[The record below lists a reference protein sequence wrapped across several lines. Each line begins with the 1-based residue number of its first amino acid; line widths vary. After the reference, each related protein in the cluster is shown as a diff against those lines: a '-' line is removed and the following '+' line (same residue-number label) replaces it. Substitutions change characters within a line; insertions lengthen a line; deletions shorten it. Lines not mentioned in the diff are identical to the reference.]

1 MTQSPSGSPTPDLS
15 ELMDKSAEEW
25 SAPEIQSAA
34 RSAMRLHAPDR
45 EPLTW
50 IKRFGVLP
58 WLHRNDAVCLHCGG
72 TYPCITH
79 RYATQLLSA
88 GRVTMSRPDR
98 SPADADADTSA
109 DENLSWPDEN
119 LWSDENSAKDPR
131 SDPPPSELTH

>member
-1 MTQSPSGSPTPDLS
+1 MTQQPPSSPAPHDDLS
-15 ELMDKSAEEW
+15 QLMDKSAEEW

-34 RSAMRLHAPDR
+34 RTAMQLHAPDR

-58 WLHRNDAVCLHCGG
+58 WLHRNDAVCRECGG

-88 GRVTMSRPDR
+88 GRITTTKAGS
-98 SPADADADTSA
+98 
-109 DENLSWPDEN
+109 
-119 LWSDENSAKDPR
+119 SDEEEAD
-131 SDPPPSELTH
+131 

>member
-1 MTQSPSGSPTPDLS
+1 MSRTPSSPSPSPDLS

-25 SAPEIQSAA
+25 SAPEIQNAA
-34 RSAMRLHAPDR
+34 RSALRVHAPDR

-58 WLHRNDAVCLHCGG
+58 WLHRNDAVCRECGG

-88 GRVTMSRPDR
+88 GRITTTRA
-98 SPADADADTSA
+98 PAD
-109 DENLSWPDEN
+109 EGQGLGPN
-119 LWSDENSAKDPR
+119 
-131 SDPPPSELTH
+131 

>member
-1 MTQSPSGSPTPDLS
+1 MSRTPSSHSPNPDLS

-34 RSAMRLHAPDR
+34 RSAMQLHAPDR

-50 IKRFGVLP
+50 VKRFGVLP
-58 WLHRNDAVCLHCGG
+58 WLHRNDAVCRECGG

-88 GRVTMSRPDR
+88 GRITTTRAASDA
-98 SPADADADTSA
+98 ADSAEPLEPFGPRLRLAD
-109 DENLSWPDEN
+109 PDE
-119 LWSDENSAKDPR
+119 D
-131 SDPPPSELTH
+131 

>member
-1 MTQSPSGSPTPDLS
+1 MNQPPSSSLPDPDPDLPNAERADHERVSPDLS
-15 ELMDKSAEEW
+15 DLMDKSAEEW

-34 RSAMRLHAPDR
+34 RSALKLHAPDR

-58 WLHRNDAVCLHCGG
+58 WLHRNDAVCQHCGG

-88 GRVTMSRPDR
+88 GRITTTRAA
-98 SPADADADTSA
+98 ADHS
-109 DENLSWPDEN
+109 
-119 LWSDENSAKDPR
+119 SDEEAAKNN
-131 SDPPPSELTH
+131 